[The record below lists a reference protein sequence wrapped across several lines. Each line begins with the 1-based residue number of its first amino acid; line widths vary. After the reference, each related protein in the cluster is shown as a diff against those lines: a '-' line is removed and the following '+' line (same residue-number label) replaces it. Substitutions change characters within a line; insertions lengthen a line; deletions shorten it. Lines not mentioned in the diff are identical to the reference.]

1 MRPERSP
8 SPWLG
13 GPGARWAQTLLF
25 AMHLALIVALGVCL
39 ATFLRVLPRLG
50 LEAWQKLAFFAGIAV
65 SLAFFGRR
73 TLRIGLDLWRA
84 WRGGGSPSPS
94 EPEDEEP

>member
-1 MRPERSP
+1 MKPEREQ

-13 GPGARWAQTLLF
+13 GPGARWAQAVLF
-25 AMHLALIVALGVCL
+25 VLHLALILALGVCL

-50 LEAWQKLAFFAGIAV
+50 LEAWQKLAFFAGIAL

-73 TLRIGLDLWRA
+73 ALRIGLDLWRA
-84 WRGGGSPSPS
+84 WRGGAEDGPPD
-94 EPEDEEP
+94 PEDEAP